1 MDSITRLAAA
11 ESGIFRF
18 VKRDIGKG
26 HRATGDGDC
35 TVRAFA
41 LAAGLPYRVAW
52 QMLYEAQGRHRT
64 TGFML
69 EAFLDREPEA
79 FGVMRRLPF
88 PAERGA
94 PRMTAPEFAA
104 RYPRGSYVLRM
115 AGHVAAIED
124 GTLYDSWD
132 CSRRCIYTAWQI
144 DPREFAGLRRQSEAT
159 A

>member
-1 MDSITRLAAA
+1 MKSITTLAAA
-11 ESGIFRF
+11 ESGFRF

-26 HRATGDGDC
+26 HRAAGDGDC

-41 LAAGLPYRVAW
+41 LAAGLSYRVAW
-52 QMLYEAQGRHRT
+52 QMLYQAQGRHRM
-64 TGFML
+64 TGFRLPELLDL
-69 EAFLDREPEA
+69 EPDT
-79 FGVMRRLPF
+79 FGVVRRLPF

-124 GTLYDSWD
+124 GVLYDSFD
-132 CSRRCIYTAWQI
+132 CSDRCIYTAWQI
-144 DPREFAGLRRQSEAT
+144 DPRAFAALRQQMMEAIG
-159 A
+159 